1 MLVIIRQQ
9 DNKKI
14 GDVFIRLI
22 RHSLLFKEANIMNK
36 KENEK
41 MTIYTLLKGPISGH
55 NFVLGL
61 FFTTAAGVIVG
72 FLIGQVI

>member
-1 MLVIIRQQ
+1 MRGGVSL
-9 DNKKI
+9 D
-14 GDVFIRLI
+14 LI
-22 RHSLLFKEANIMNK
+22 RHSLLFEGVNIMNK

-41 MTIYTLLKGPISGH
+41 MTLYTLLKGPISGH

-72 FLIGQVI
+72 FLIGQAIYHLLQ